1 MPLTPLHH
9 PLAYFIYKFS
19 NQLSLPALIVGCM
32 TPDIENPFI
41 TLLSDTTTPNR
52 LVLHSILGAVTIGTV
67 LAVIFTT
74 KAYPYLV
81 NKLFHVEKQKVANK
95 CKFSFS
101 LVISAMIGNLSHVLL
116 DVMNHP
122 YNPIF
127 WPFQSAIETQSPIYF
142 ALGDPFG
149 SLYMQ
154 IIMGA
159 LLVVLIFVKRKNV
172 YEELLVG

>member
-9 PLAYFIYKFS
+9 PVAYFIYKLNKQF
-19 NQLSLPALIVGCM
+19 SLPALIVGCM
-32 TPDIENPFI
+32 IPDIENPFI

-52 LVLHSILGAVTIGTV
+52 LVLHSILGAVTIGTA
-67 LAVIFTT
+67 LAVILTVQV
-74 KAYPYLV
+74 YPYIV

-95 CKFSFS
+95 CKFSFA
-101 LVISAMIGNLSHVLL
+101 LVISAMVGNLSHVLL
-116 DVMNHP
+116 DVLNHP

-127 WPFQSAIETQSPIYF
+127 WPFQSAIVTQSPIYF

-154 IIMGA
+154 IIIGA
-159 LLVVLIFVKRKNV
+159 LCVVLIVVKRNNI